1 MNQTHLPVDNSHQ
14 HDITFLAFDRTVFAY
29 ERTALAYLRTA
40 MTFLIASVSLIKLFD
55 IFWINS
61 IGYSLIPVMVY
72 FVYLGI
78 NKFVELNKM
87 LEKYK

>member
-1 MNQTHLPVDNSHQ
+1 MNQTHLPIDISHQ
-14 HDITFLAFDRTVFAY
+14 HDKTFLAFDRTVFAY

-61 IGYSLIPVMVY
+61 IGYVLIPVMMY
-72 FVYLGI
+72 FIYLGI

-87 LEKYK
+87 LEEYK